1 MHIYSG
7 KGCVS
12 FGKLGFACWGRW
24 AGCDE
29 HVSKFSKECISF
41 FQFPMTKLAA
51 LLAVSFTVS
60 NSTYVLIYVH
70 FAQGFPLSLFPT
82 KYQISLRLVSV
93 SFAGCCNENPWTW
106 NSPENSGGQARF
118 WLQTKRRRNEGVD
131 WAIEGKINI
140 PLLAP
145 KERTTPPGL
154 DFTWFFKVIEFAVDI
169 KRDRFR
175 LSQCTAENSF
185 PV

>member
-7 KGCVS
+7 KDCVS

-29 HVSKFSKECISF
+29 HVSSFLWNVSHFFSF
-41 FQFPMTKLAA
+41 VMTKLAA
-51 LLAVSFTVS
+51 LLAISFTVS

-70 FAQGFPLSLFPT
+70 FAQGFFLSLFPT
-82 KYQISLRLVSV
+82 KYQISLRLVGV
-93 SFAGCCNENPWTW
+93 SFAGCCTENPWIW
-106 NSPENSGGQARF
+106 NSPETSGGQAHF
-118 WLQTKRRRNEGVD
+118 WLQKKRRRNEGVD
-131 WAIEGKINI
+131 WAIKGKLNI

-145 KERTTPPGL
+145 KVRITPPGL
-154 DFTWFFKVIEFAVDI
+154 DSTCFFKVIEFAVDI
-169 KRDRFR
+169 KRDRFH